1 MKNKNKKLPYIIG
14 IGVLVIFLLAL
25 TVPFFI
31 LAGKYNFS
39 AFWEMFFDKIFNLK
53 AFFEAFP
60 LIAERIPATL
70 AATIISAIVGLLL
83 GLLLALIKINKV
95 PVLNQLRALFVSFI
109 RGTPLIVQLYLSYT
123 GIPLILQAI
132 NMNYGTNWNV
142 NGVASLFYVIL
153 AFGLN
158 EAAYGSETIRS
169 AIESVDTG
177 QIEAAKSLGMTNFQ
191 VFKRV
196 TVKEAAAVAT
206 APLGNAL
213 IGLLKGT
220 SLAFVV
226 SYVEM
231 TAQAQ
236 ITGGSTFRFFEN
248 YLALALIY
256 WVMCI
261 ILEIMIGRVEKWL
274 RIEMK
279 DTRKN
284 RAMISL
290 ATSPFNDSGIRTKIE
305 AETDQRKN
313 VSHSSQ
319 LEVND
324 R

>member
-1 MKNKNKKLPYIIG
+1 MKKKNSKLPYFIG
-14 IGVLVIFLLAL
+14 IGVLLVILLAL
-25 TVPFFI
+25 VIPF
-31 LAGKYNFS
+31 LVLSGKYSFN
-39 AFWEMFFDKIFNLK
+39 AFWGMFFDKIFNLK
-53 AFFEAFP
+53 AFVDAFP
-60 LIAERIPATL
+60 LIIAKIPATL
-70 AATIISAIVGLLL
+70 IATFISAIVGLFL

-132 NMNYGTNWNV
+132 NLNYGTHWNV
-142 NGVASLFYVIL
+142 NGISELFYVIL

-191 VFKRV
+191 VFMRV
-196 TVKEAAAVAT
+196 TLKEAAVVAT

-248 YLALALIY
+248 YLALAVLY
-256 WVMCI
+256 WIMCI
-261 ILEIMIGRVEKWL
+261 ILEILIGRVEKWL

-279 DTRKN
+279 DERKN
-284 RAMISL
+284 PAKISL
-290 ATSPFNDSGIRTKIE
+290 SRSPFDPETIVRTEEKTSTVHNK
-305 AETDQRKN
+305 AGG
-313 VSHSSQ
+313 V
-319 LEVND
+319 
-324 R
+324 